1 MTGTIPEGAIDFR
14 VPPHLRDLLDE
25 VRAYV
30 EQDVLPAEREVED
43 PRDLLGSWH
52 VVERLRSRGVT
63 FTQPPTEMGPVKT
76 AVFDDT
82 CGNLIQIAS
91 QP

>member
-52 VVERLRSRGVT
+52 VVERLRERARTRGIDRKSV
-63 FTQPPTEMGPVKT
+63 V
-76 AVFDDT
+76 
-82 CGNLIQIAS
+82 
-91 QP
+91 